1 MVAGPVLAS
10 GVLMA
15 RKIVLAGGAGM
26 VGQNLTP
33 LLLEA
38 GARVIAVDK
47 NEKNLRLLARLNPG
61 LEAHTADLAEEGP
74 WTDLLRGAEAVVD
87 LKAQIASPDYEVFE
101 RNNVRT
107 QQRLLDACRAH
118 HVPHLVHLSSSVVI
132 SVARDGYSESKRA
145 AEELV
150 KASGVPHTILRPPLM
165 FGCFD
170 VKHLGYITR
179 LLERTPVLPIPGSGR
194 YLRQPLYVMD
204 LCRVILRCLERGP
217 TGTTHNLIGHE
228 RIDFIDL
235 LRMIATERGLTR
247 ALLPVPLPLFGAVL
261 SMGAWILRR
270 PPFTKEQLEALV
282 AGDDFP
288 VDGWAE
294 TFGVRYT
301 PFRDGLREVYASPR
315 YRYMAEMVS
324 PH

>member
-1 MVAGPVLAS
+1 MLGCGAP
-10 GVLMA
+10 MA
-15 RKIVLAGGAGM
+15 RKILLAGGAGM

-33 LLLEA
+33 LLLES
-38 GARVIAVDK
+38 GAHVVAIDK
-47 NEKNLRLLARLNPG
+47 NTNNLALLQRLNPR
-61 LEAHTADLAEEGP
+61 LETHQADLAEDGP
-74 WTDLLRGAEAVVD
+74 WTTLLAGVDAVVD
-87 LKAQIASPDYEVFE
+87 LKAQIATPDHEVFQ

-118 HVPHLVHLSSSVVI
+118 HVPHLIHLSSSVVI

-145 AEELV
+145 AEEMV
-150 KASGVPHTILRPPLM
+150 RAGGVPHTILRPPLM

-170 VKHLGYITR
+170 VKHLGYLTR
-179 LLERTPVLPIPGSGR
+179 LLERSPVLPIPGSGR
-194 YLRQPLYVMD
+194 YLRQPLYVLD
-204 LCRVILRCLERGP
+204 LCRIIERCLERGP
-217 TGTTHNLIGHE
+217 TGTTHNVIGHE

-235 LRMIATERGLTR
+235 LRTIAAERGLRRVFVPTP
-247 ALLPVPLPLFGAVL
+247 LPVIAAALTV
-261 SMGAWILRR
+261 GAWATRR

-288 VDGWAE
+288 VEGWTE

-315 YRYMAEMVS
+315 YRFTAEMVS